1 MIKLENGSEAENV
14 EGVAGELTIT
24 NKLSKRTG
32 HVFTT
37 VCQVPLQMFFS
48 TFCELLEMIT
58 CVSQKEDCCAAL
70 PTRPHPVNMSAQQQQ
85 QQQQQLLCRL
95 LLHKKPTI
103 VEQTFLNLA
112 SDNPAILTV
121 WHLRKAVPK
130 LEVLPSITSA
140 VPTNS
145 VILSWIIW
153 TLGL

>member
-1 MIKLENGSEAENV
+1 MSSPL
-14 EGVAGELTIT
+14 
-24 NKLSKRTG
+24 
-32 HVFTT
+32 
-37 VCQVPLQMFFS
+37 VCKVPLQMFFS
-48 TFCELLEMIT
+48 TFCEVLEMIT
-58 CVSQKEDCCAAL
+58 CVSQKEDCCATL
-70 PTRPHPVNMSAQQQQ
+70 PTRPHPVNMSAQQQ
-85 QQQQQLLCRL
+85 LLCRW

-112 SDNPAILTV
+112 SDNPTILTV

-130 LEVLPSITSA
+130 LEVLPSITSG